1 MKLRS
6 ATLKTMIFAVSLSMP
21 LLIVAQTD
29 PLSLKHGVYVE
40 KHEQCK
46 GAPIK
51 AIMIWDGVGFFG
63 AHSSRCTSRVL
74 RRDKNRFQVST
85 SCSALGEGSPSGPRT
100 DGADSVLLTRLSSI
114 AFMMLRDGQE
124 PRSFRCCSAKDVA

>member
-1 MKLRS
+1 MKLMS
-6 ATLKTMIFAVSLSMP
+6 AMLKTMISAASLSMP

-46 GAPIK
+46 GAPNA
-51 AIMIWDGVGFFG
+51 AIRVWDGVGFSG

-74 RRDKNRFQVST
+74 RREKNRFRVST
-85 SCSALGEGSPSGPRT
+85 SCSALGDGSPSGSGI
-100 DGADSVLLTRLSSI
+100 DGADPILLERLSST
-114 AFMMLRDGQE
+114 AFVMLRDRQA
-124 PRSFRCCSAKDVA
+124 PRSFRWCSANDVD

>member
-1 MKLRS
+1 MKLMS

-40 KHEQCK
+40 KHEKCK
-46 GAPIK
+46 GAPNA
-51 AIMIWDGVGFFG
+51 AIMVWDGVGFSG

-74 RRDKNRFQVST
+74 HRDKNRFQVST
-85 SCSALGEGSPSGPRT
+85 SCSALGDGSPSGSGT
-100 DGADSVLLTRLSSI
+100 DAADSALLTRLSST
-114 AFMMLRDGQE
+114 AFVMLRDRQE
-124 PRSFRCCSAKDVA
+124 PRSFHWCSANDVD